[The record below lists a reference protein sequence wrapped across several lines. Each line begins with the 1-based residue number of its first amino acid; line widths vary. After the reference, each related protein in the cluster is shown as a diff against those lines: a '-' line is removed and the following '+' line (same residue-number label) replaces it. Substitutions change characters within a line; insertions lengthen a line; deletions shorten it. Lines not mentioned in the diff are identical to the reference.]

1 MKKVLILIML
11 IMNHAFGQGVQVE
24 LSPKIPTAGE
34 RFELIFQIKM
44 TGNRAPN
51 ITFQHEGLELLG
63 KRSGGVSL
71 NTSVINGRIS
81 TSKEITLS
89 YSLLSKK
96 PGIFSISDIKVEV
109 DGNILNYAPFEI
121 EILKER
127 KEASGFFLIAMP
139 SKTKIYLG
147 EGIDVNYYLYF
158 QSSLRITGETVE
170 EFPKFQRFIKRF
182 HNIQPTIEQATY
194 NGAVYYRRIIYS
206 ARLYPEKTGELY
218 LDPMKL
224 TSQYYDTQRGLDSFG
239 AFGAFGF
246 STGRAVQK
254 TLSSKQVPITVLPV
268 PNPPQDFT
276 GLIGNHEF
284 KLEAQ
289 QLKVLVNEPL
299 EIKFVVEGPGA
310 LENFE
315 GPKLFQHQ
323 LLEEFDNKSV
333 ITELNLSSARKTF
346 NYTYLP
352 KGAFQKNSEE
362 KTFSVFD
369 PQSGKF
375 LTKKIIIPEIIVGG
389 ASLKSFSSG
398 SQLNYEKGAF
408 ITGELSEDKM
418 LAPYFLQTVPLSKK
432 SWINLFLGILILA
445 IGAEMIYR
453 RFSKDGRLRYYYD
466 ICYSLKKNGPNYSA
480 LHKLII
486 PLNTNSMEDSLLN
499 IIENSG
505 LSKES
510 KDYFKKL
517 VEFSEKK
524 SYGNQRINERF
535 EYKENLF
542 KELLGILKL
551 K

>member
-1 MKKVLILIML
+1 MKKVLLLIML
-11 IMNHAFGQGVQVE
+11 IVNHAFGQGMQVE

-34 RFELIFQIKM
+34 RFDLIFQIKM
-44 TGNRAPN
+44 TGNKSP
-51 ITFQHEGLELLG
+51 IISFQHEGLELLG
-63 KRSGGVSL
+63 KRTGGVSL
-71 NTSVINGRIS
+71 NTTVINGRIS

-89 YSLLSKK
+89 YSLLAKRA
-96 PGIFSISDIKVEV
+96 GIFAISNIVVEV
-109 DGNILNYAPFEI
+109 DGKNLNYAPFEI
-121 EILKER
+121 EVLKER
-127 KEASGFFLIAMP
+127 KEASGFFLIAIP

-170 EFPKFQRFIKRF
+170 EFPKFEKFIKRF
-182 HNIQPTIEQATY
+182 HNIQPTIEQATH
-194 NGAVYYRRIIYS
+194 NGAVFYRRIIYS
-206 ARLYPEKTGELY
+206 ARLYPEKTGELN

-224 TSQYYDTQRGLDSFG
+224 TGQYYDTQRGLDSFG

-246 STGRAVQK
+246 STGRTEQK
-254 TLSSKQVPITVLPV
+254 TLSSKPIPITVLAV
-268 PNPPQDFT
+268 PSPPQDFT
-276 GLIGNHEF
+276 GLIGNHDF

-289 QLKVLVNEPL
+289 QQKVLVNEPI

-315 GPKLFQHQ
+315 GPKLFQHP
-323 LLEEFDNKSV
+323 LLEEFDSKSQ
-333 ITELNLSSARKTF
+333 ISELNLSVARKTF

-352 KGAFQKNSEE
+352 KGALQKNSEE

-369 PQSGKF
+369 PQTGKF
-375 LTKKIIIPEIIVGG
+375 LSKKIILPEIIVGG

-398 SQLNYEKGAF
+398 NQMNFEKGAF
-408 ITGELSEDKM
+408 TLGELSEDKM

-432 SWINLFLGILILA
+432 SWINLFLGMLILA
-445 IGAEMIYR
+445 LGAEMIYR
-453 RFSKDGRLRYYYD
+453 RFSKDGRYRYYYS
-466 ICYSLKKNGPNYSA
+466 IWNSLKKNGLNYSA
-480 LHKLII
+480 LHKLLI
-486 PLNTNSMEDSLLN
+486 PLNNDSMEDSLLSV
-499 IIENSG
+499 IENSE
-505 LSKES
+505 LSNES

-524 SYGNQRINERF
+524 SYGNQKLNERF
-535 EYKENLF
+535 EYKESLF